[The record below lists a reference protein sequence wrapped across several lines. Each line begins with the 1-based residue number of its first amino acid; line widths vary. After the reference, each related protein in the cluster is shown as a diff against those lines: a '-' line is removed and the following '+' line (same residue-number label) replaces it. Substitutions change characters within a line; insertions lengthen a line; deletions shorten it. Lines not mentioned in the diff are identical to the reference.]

1 MLTDQTILGLTH
13 LKLYAK
19 NLPNVCVRESHGLK
33 HLDDFFY
40 IFQKARQGNLKGN

>member
-33 HLDDFFY
+33 HLDDFFLY
-40 IFQKARQGNLKGN
+40 ISENQAGKSQR